1 MLGMGAFSC
10 SEDTITAL
18 GEGVIM
24 GTVVDKVSG
33 DPLSGVK
40 VSTNPSSTTVF
51 TDEAGA
57 FTIENIIVDDYSVQA
72 ELTEYITGFESAT
85 VTEDNVSIVAFE
97 LSKSNSNNQSPS
109 IPELIFPEP
118 SAIDVPLEVA
128 FIWESSDSED
138 DELTYT
144 LDLRN
149 GITNEMEIFEGI
161 QDTTFTVSNLRLATN
176 YFWQVTVMDEFN
188 DPVNS
193 AIGEFTT
200 ISAPDNPFLFVKKV
214 NGNNVIFSGDDDDVP
229 GNDGEIDFNVFQLT
243 NENTNSFRPRRNN
256 IVNKVAFL
264 RTVGG
269 DAHIFSMNLDGTDV
283 NQVTS
288 LIPIAGFRIDE
299 LSFTW
304 SSNGDRIYYP
314 YFDKVYSVSPD
325 GSGLTAIYT
334 TPDGSFISEI
344 AVPDFDDDLLLLK
357 TNNAS
362 GYNVRIYTASIASGL
377 EGVVIQEGETGAAGS
392 VNFSASANEVLY
404 TKDLSGEQNSSYRRF
419 ENRIFRYDFSTM
431 ESNQVETNVIL
442 GENDLQVR
450 YSPTE
455 GGVIFTRRGSNLNSV
470 PTVFSVVFGAINED
484 NELFSEAIM
493 PDWE

>member
-1 MLGMGAFSC
+1 MLGMGIFSC

-18 GEGVIM
+18 GEGFIT

-33 DPLSGVK
+33 DPLVGVK
-40 VSTNPSSTTVF
+40 ISTNPSSTTVF
-51 TDEAGA
+51 TDDEGA
-57 FTIENIIVDDYSVQA
+57 FSIENITVDDYSVQA
-72 ELTEYITGFESAT
+72 EFTEYITGFESAT
-85 VTEDNVSIVAFE
+85 VTADNVSIVAFE
-97 LSKSNSNNQSPS
+97 LRKSNSNNQSPS

-118 SAIDVPLEVA
+118 NATDVPLEVA
-128 FIWESSDSED
+128 FIWDSSDSED

-149 GITNEMEIFEGI
+149 GATDEMEIFEAI

-188 DPVNS
+188 EPVNS

-200 ISAPDNPFLFVKKV
+200 IGAPDNPFLFVKKV
-214 NGNNVIFSGDDDDVP
+214 EGNSVIFSGDDDED
-229 GNDGEIDFNVFQLT
+229 GNQGSIDFNIFQLT
-243 NENTNSFRPRRNN
+243 DENTNSFRPRRNN

-283 NQVTS
+283 QQVTS

-314 YFDKVYSVSPD
+314 YFDKVYAVAPD
-325 GSGLTAIYT
+325 GSGSTAIYS
-334 TPDGSFISEI
+334 TPDGSFISEV

-362 GYNVRIYTASIASGL
+362 GYNARIYTASIATGL
-377 EGVVIQEGETGAAGS
+377 EGVVIHEGEMGAVGS
-392 VNFSASANEVLY
+392 INFSASANEVLY
-404 TKDLSGEQNSSYRRF
+404 TKDMSGEQNSSYRRF
-419 ENRIFRYDFSTM
+419 ENRIFRYDFVTM
-431 ESNQVETNVIL
+431 ESTQVVTNVIL

-455 GGVIFTRRGSNLNSV
+455 GGVVFTRRGNNLNSV
-470 PTVFSVVFGAINED
+470 PTVFSVVFGAIDED